1 MKVQLKKSVFTIL
14 TSVSFLIALCSCGGG
29 GSTCPAYSQ
38 EYKFDKENE
47 INLAIEK
54 AEISTENEI

>member
-1 MKVQLKKSVFTIL
+1 MKVQLKKSAFSIL
-14 TSVSFLIALCSCGGG
+14 TAASFLITLSSCGGG

-47 INLAIEK
+47 INLAIE
-54 AEISTENEI
+54 EVEFSTENEI